1 MRAVPLRGA
10 RALGWLTRRHR
21 GFPAVYIIFMFI
33 IMPMILLG
41 TSSLFESKGA
51 YVVIGAFLLIVY
63 ASIFFRIVYFFW
75 KQDGWTVFA
84 AKLEEWQAASDFKKV
99 AMEKVLA
106 LEEKVAILE
115 SGMGG
120 AVVKDA
126 GAAL

>member
-1 MRAVPLRGA
+1 
-10 RALGWLTRRHR
+10 
-21 GFPAVYIIFMFI
+21 MFI
-33 IMPMILLG
+33 IMPLILLG

-51 YVVIGAFLLIVY
+51 YVVIGAFLVLVY
-63 ASIFFRIVYFFW
+63 AAIFFRIVYFFY

-106 LEEKVAILE
+106 LEEKVALLE

-120 AVVKDA
+120 TVVAKKDGAV
-126 GAAL
+126 L